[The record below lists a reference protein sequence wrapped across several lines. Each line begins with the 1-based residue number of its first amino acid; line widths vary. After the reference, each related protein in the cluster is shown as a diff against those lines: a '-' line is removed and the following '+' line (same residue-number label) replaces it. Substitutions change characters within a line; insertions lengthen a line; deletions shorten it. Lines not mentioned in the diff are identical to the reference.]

1 MDAIDEQTGVRL
13 LRTAR
18 SALVAQ
24 VVGERADTADDAPW
38 PAMSR
43 RGVFVTLRKGRRLRG
58 CIGTFAPHADLPET
72 VVEMAIAATRD
83 PRFTAMPISAA
94 EVKDIRIELSIL
106 SPLTRIENPL
116 DFELGRHGIHFRHGI
131 AAGCF
136 LPDVGAEQ
144 GWDQERFLSELCS
157 QKAGLSPDAWQDP
170 AAEIQVF
177 TVQKFAESP

>member
-1 MDAIDEQTGVRL
+1 MDAIDAQTGARL
-13 LRTAR
+13 LRSAR
-18 SALVAQ
+18 SAMVAQ
-24 VVGERADTADDAPW
+24 VAGGRADATDDSPW

-43 RGVFVTLRKGRRLRG
+43 RGVFVTLRKRGRLRG
-58 CIGTFAPHADLPET
+58 CIGTFTPRADLPAT
-72 VVEMAIAATRD
+72 VVEMSVAATRD
-83 PRFTAMPISAA
+83 PRFTAMPISATEA
-94 EVKDIRIELSIL
+94 KDICIELSIL

-144 GWDQERFLSELCS
+144 GWDKERFLSELCS
-157 QKAGLSPDAWQDP
+157 QKAGLSADAWRDP

-177 TVQKFAESP
+177 TVQKFTEPA